1 MGSTYNMYLILKTL
15 GVPTEMYIDCQM
27 THGLDNN
34 CDYKHNPGC
43 FKSEFGTHTNTT
55 TDVQVY
61 MVQRACVFFQ
71 DIINNVNTT
80 GRTTLFV
87 ECENTRDKCDSAY
100 TGCAGSSCD

>member
-43 FKSEFGTHTNTT
+43 FKSEFGTHANTT
-55 TDVQVY
+55 TDVQIY

-87 ECENTRDKCDSAY
+87 ECENTRGSCDGTY